1 MTYEEQKKNSAK
13 PLLWI
18 SMVSMSLFFAGLSS
32 GYIVAKSDVWPFYE
46 VPIWFY
52 ISTIVIIASSFT
64 MHKSKKLIQNDQQ
77 SEAVSWI
84 NKIIASSFTMHEA
97 KKLIKNDQQLEAV
110 RWIKY
115 TLALGLSFVI
125 SQFLV
130 WSSLVKQ
137 GFYFTPPNSS
147 DFYHSSGFLYA
158 FTAAHL
164 LHLLAGIIVLLVCWY
179 KASNLKY
186 SNGNSLGFELASI
199 FWHFLDILWVYL
211 FLFLL
216 LIR

>member
-1 MTYEEQKKNSAK
+1 MMTYEEQKKNSAK

-52 ISTIVIIASSFT
+52 ISTVVIISSSFT
-64 MHKSKKLIQNDQQ
+64 MHKAKKLIQNDQQ
-77 SEAVSWI
+77 SESV
-84 NKIIASSFTMHEA
+84 K
-97 KKLIKNDQQLEAV
+97 
-110 RWIKY
+110 WIKY
-115 TLALGLSFVI
+115 TLALAISFVI

-130 WSSLVKQ
+130 WSSLVDQ

-164 LHLLAGIIVLLVCWY
+164 LHLFAGIIVLLVCWY

-186 SNGNSLGFELASI
+186 SNGNSLGFELATI

>member
-1 MTYEEQKKNSAK
+1 MMTYEEQKKNSAK

-18 SMVSMSLFFAGLSS
+18 SKVSMSLFFAGLSS
-32 GYIVAKSDVWPFYE
+32 GYIV
-46 VPIWFY
+46 
-52 ISTIVIIASSFT
+52 IIASSFT
-64 MHKSKKLIQNDQQ
+64 MHKAKKLIQNDQQ

-137 GFYFTPPNSS
+137 GFYFTPPNS
-147 DFYHSSGFLYA
+147 
-158 FTAAHL
+158 
-164 LHLLAGIIVLLVCWY
+164 
-179 KASNLKY
+179 
-186 SNGNSLGFELASI
+186 
-199 FWHFLDILWVYL
+199 
-211 FLFLL
+211 
-216 LIR
+216 